1 MISALEQRGMGLR
14 GKGDEHNAVDIGVED
29 TAAEDVERVA
39 DIEMDR
45 AVSGV
50 KLQFANHNRVNEFER
65 VSMGVVGGLACSRA
79 WAGYGRTAGSFRE
92 CAEFQSARRK

>member
-1 MISALEQRGMGLR
+1 MVSALEQREMGR
-14 GKGDEHNAVDIGVED
+14 GRGGEHNAVDIGVD
-29 TAAEDVERVA
+29 DAAAEDIERIA
-39 DIEMDR
+39 DIETDR

-50 KLQFANHNRVNEFER
+50 KLQFANHIRVNELKH
-65 VSMGVVGGLACSRA
+65 VPMGVAGGLARSRA